1 MKREAPP
8 GIGER
13 ASSLVVRLRWVVVL
27 LWAVL
32 AAVGITRARHTPEL
46 LNVRG
51 GADRETEAARA
62 NRLLETRFDRPFSEF
77 FAVVLESAA
86 PFTAGLPRDALD
98 SISSAL
104 RKEPY
109 VRSLL
114 SYPSTK
120 DSLFLSSDSL
130 RTFLLVSVDAP
141 AGDSLTRLVTR
152 FRGALHSAIRKV
164 PRRDDYRAWVTGRS
178 PLDLDVRIVSTQ
190 DSRRLE
196 ARIIPLTLI
205 ILVLA
210 FGALVAAL
218 LPVIVG
224 FLAVTISLT
233 LIGVLAHYTP
243 MSVFVLNLTTMI
255 GLGVGI
261 DYSLLMVTRFREEL
275 TRGHRRREA
284 AARTIRTAGRAVL
297 TSGLTVLVGF
307 GALILTPL
315 VETKSVGMAGL
326 IVVGVAVLLSI
337 TLLPALLA
345 LIGRE
350 IDRPRWL
357 ARRLTWYHSPRGWE
371 KWART
376 LSRSPRRALILGGV
390 AVAILTAP
398 VFWIRIGLPARHWW
412 PSQTEAG
419 EGVEQLSKI
428 GVSGYLFPIR
438 IVVEFPAGQPA
449 TQLTSLRALRRLSD
463 SLRADPRVLDVRS
476 LVDLEPGQ
484 SLLGY
489 SLLYADLPAA
499 RAKYQDAI
507 DAYLSRDQQMALV
520 DVIAQDSTSLT
531 TEMDLVA
538 RVRELAA
545 GKGIRQLA
553 GATVATGG
561 YVAASV
567 DFQADLLGRFPLI
580 ILLVLGVTAVMLAVA
595 FRSVLVP
602 IKAVIMN
609 SLSVS
614 ATFGLIVLVFQ
625 HGVGAREFG
634 LTGATEAIFVAVPV
648 LVFAVVFGLSM
659 DYEVFLLS
667 RIKEA
672 FDRTG
677 RNTEATME
685 GVSATASVITSA
697 ALIMIVVFGAFA
709 FARVLMVQF
718 LGFGLAVA
726 VLLDATL
733 IRMVLV
739 PAFMHLA
746 GRWNWWPGTG
756 KGAQEPAT

>member
-1 MKREAPP
+1 MRRDPLP
-8 GIGER
+8 GISEQ
-13 ASSLVVRLRWVVVL
+13 AAALVVRFRWLVVVL
-27 LWAVL
+27 WTVIGSI
-32 AAVGITRARHTPEL
+32 GIARAKHTPEL

-51 GADRETEAARA
+51 GVDRETEAGRA
-62 NRLLETRFDRPFSEF
+62 DRLLTTRFARPFSEF
-77 FAVVLESAA
+77 FAVAIEGPQ
-86 PFTAGLPRDALD
+86 PFTSGMPQQALD
-98 SISSAL
+98 SIVADL
-104 RKEPY
+104 RGEPY
-109 VRSLL
+109 VKALL

-120 DSLFLSSDSL
+120 DSLFLSADG
-130 RTFLLVSVDAP
+130 RKTFLLVSVDAP
-141 AGDSLTRLVTR
+141 AGDSLGKLVMR
-152 FRGALHSAIRKV
+152 FRGALGRALARV
-164 PRRDDYRAWVTGRS
+164 PHRDDYRTWVTGRS
-178 PLDLDVRIVSTQ
+178 PLDLDVRIVSTE

-196 ARIIPLTLI
+196 ARLIPLTLV

-218 LPVIVG
+218 LPVLVG
-224 FLAVTISLT
+224 FITVTLSLT
-233 LIGVLAHYTP
+233 LIGVLARHLP

-261 DYSLLMVTRFREEL
+261 DYSLLIVTRFREEL

-297 TSGLTVLVGF
+297 TSGLTVVVGF
-307 GALILTPL
+307 GALVLTPL
-315 VETKSVGMAGL
+315 VETKSVGLAGL
-326 IVVGVAVLLSI
+326 IVVAIAVLLST

-345 LIGRE
+345 LLGRE

-376 LSRSPRRALILGGV
+376 LSRSPRKALVLGGV
-390 AVAILTAP
+390 AVALLSAP
-398 VFWIRIGLPARHWW
+398 LFWIRIGLPARHWW
-412 PSQTEAG
+412 PSHTEAG
-419 EGVEQLSKI
+419 EGVEELTKI
-428 GVSGYLFPIR
+428 GVAGYLFPIR
-438 IVVEFPAGQPA
+438 VLIEFPAGQPA
-449 TQLTSLRALRRLSD
+449 TQLTSLRAMRRLAD
-463 SLRADPRVLDVRS
+463 SLRADPRVREVRS

-489 SLLYADLPAA
+489 SLLYSDLDAA
-499 RAKYQDAI
+499 RAKYKDVI
-507 DAYLSRDQQMALV
+507 DAYLSRDQQTALL
-520 DVIAQDSTSLT
+520 DVIAHDSTSLT
-531 TEMDLVA
+531 TEMELVA
-538 RVRELAA
+538 RVRRIAT

-553 GATVATGG
+553 GSQVAVGG
-561 YVAASV
+561 YVAGAV
-567 DFQADLLGRFPLI
+567 DFQAELLGRFPMI
-580 ILLVLGVTAVMLAVA
+580 ILLVLGVTGVMLAIA

-609 SLSVS
+609 SLSVT

-634 LTGATEAIFVAVPV
+634 LDGATEAIFVAVPV

-685 GVSATASVITSA
+685 GVSTTASVITSA

-718 LGFGLAVA
+718 LGFGLAIA
-726 VLLDATL
+726 VLLDATV

-746 GRWNWWPGTG
+746 GRWNWWPGAKRAVSG
-756 KGAQEPAT
+756 EP